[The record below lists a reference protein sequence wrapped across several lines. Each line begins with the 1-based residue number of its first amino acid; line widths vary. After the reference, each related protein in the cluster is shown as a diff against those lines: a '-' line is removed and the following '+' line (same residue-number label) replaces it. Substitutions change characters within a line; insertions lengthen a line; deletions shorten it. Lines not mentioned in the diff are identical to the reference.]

1 MKVFISWSGDKS
13 KQLAQVLTG
22 WFKEALHSIE
32 PFFSPDIP
40 KGKKWFETITN
51 ELKDSKYGL
60 ICLTKDNYRKPW
72 ILFEA
77 GVLSTT
83 EVCPILFDLD
93 NSDLQSNPLSSFQST
108 KFSKDDFKI
117 LFETLN
123 KNSEKPIDDRTL
135 DKVFEN
141 NWPRLL
147 ERVNEIISVDL
158 SSETEIIEDRHS
170 YLLNEII
177 TKLDLLTEIPKNR
190 QSSKSRQLSILIDSL
205 INHFNELKSKSIFVN
220 HEVVSQISL
229 SIDFLIMDIADE
241 FKKPLLEKYK
251 VLINE
256 FENKTR

>member
-1 MKVFISWSGDKS
+1 MKVFISWSGNKS
-13 KQLAQVLTG
+13 KLLAQALTG

-40 KGKKWFETITN
+40 KGKMWFETITK
-51 ELKDSKYGL
+51 ELEDSKYGL

-83 EVCPILFDLD
+83 QVCPILFDLV
-93 NSDLQSNPLSSFQST
+93 NSDLQDNPLSSFQST
-108 KFSKDDFKI
+108 RFLKDDFKI

-123 KNSEKPIDDRTL
+123 KNSEKPVDDRTL
-135 DKVFEN
+135 DKIFEN
-141 NWPRLL
+141 NWLRLL
-147 ERVNEIISVDL
+147 QQVNEIIYVDL
-158 SSETEIIEDRHS
+158 SSESEIIEDRNS

-177 TKLDLLTEIPKNR
+177 SKLDMLTEVPKNR
-190 QSSKSRQLSILIDSL
+190 HRSRSRQLSILIDSL
-205 INHFNELKSKSIFVN
+205 IKHFGELKSKSIFVN
-220 HEVVSQISL
+220 QEVISQVSL

-251 VLINE
+251 VFMYL
-256 FENKTR
+256 FESKTR